1 MVELLVNGSDSE
13 LPGRIDPRSVAFDID
28 GVIADTMA
36 LFIDIAREDY
46 GINGISVEQIT
57 EYSLERCLQIE
68 PDVITQILMRIMR
81 GDFRQPL
88 KPMDG
93 AAEVLASLADYRRPL
108 LFVTARPT
116 SETILAWIEELLA
129 VAPDQV
135 QVIATGT
142 FEDKTDVLLGNG
154 IRHFVEDRL
163 ETCYQVK
170 AAGIEPVVYRQP
182 WNRQHHPFA
191 EVSNW
196 LELKNLIDF

>member
-1 MVELLVNGSDSE
+1 MAELPVNGPVSE

-36 LFIDIAREDY
+36 LFIDIARQDY

-68 PDVITQILMRIMR
+68 PEVITQILMRIMR

-93 AAEVLASLADYRRPL
+93 AAEVLAALADYRRPL

-116 SETILAWIEELLA
+116 SETILTWIEELLA
-129 VAPDQV
+129 IAPDQV

-182 WNRQHHPFA
+182 WNRRHHPFV

-196 LELKNLIDF
+196 LELKSLIDF